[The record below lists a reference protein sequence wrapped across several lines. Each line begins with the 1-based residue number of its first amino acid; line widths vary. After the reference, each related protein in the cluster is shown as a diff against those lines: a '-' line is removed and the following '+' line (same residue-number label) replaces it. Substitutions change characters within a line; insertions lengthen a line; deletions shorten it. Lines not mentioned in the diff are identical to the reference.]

1 MCPDNARGTPR
12 AHRGCPTVE
21 DRRIALQ
28 IRLVR
33 VTYSHQAPLL
43 PEDALGRFRERALA
57 PLDKCDAASL
67 SDELRAELAT
77 ARRAVSAN
85 P

>member
-1 MCPDNARGTPR
+1 VD
-12 AHRGCPTVE
+12 

-43 PEDALGRFRERALA
+43 PEHALGRFRERALA
-57 PLDKCDAASL
+57 LLDKCDTESL
-67 SDELRAELAT
+67 SHELRAELAA